1 MIHGMYETHHEHKP
15 NTDDLWSCSNCKR
28 SVWTVVVTQ
37 KRLISLMDQ
46 MLHPELKD
54 RPDLN
59 RISKDRQHLYEQMI
73 AEDGQCEYS
82 TCSVLLYDDTTVVT
96 GKIAISMS
104 IKIDAVM
111 RMEL

>member
-1 MIHGMYETHHEHKP
+1 
-15 NTDDLWSCSNCKR
+15 
-28 SVWTVVVTQ
+28 
-37 KRLISLMDQ
+37 
-46 MLHPELKD
+46 
-54 RPDLN
+54 
-59 RISKDRQHLYEQMI
+59 MI

-82 TCSVLLYDDTTVVT
+82 TCSVLLYEDTTVVT